1 METNRNLEQK
11 IRSFNVQLTL
21 KVIIIG
27 IIALVLLIPKMM
39 IIGLIQERET
49 TAEAAKHEVMEKW
62 SLSQTI
68 RGPLLTIPYIERI
81 ADGNNV
87 VREQVRECHFLPE
100 TLAINGEIMP
110 QELYRSIYQSVV
122 YESSLEIN
130 GNFKSPDF
138 ESLKIN
144 PEDILWE
151 KARLSLAISDLRG
164 INAMANLSWNG
175 SSYPFSPGMD
185 NKVLGKNG
193 ISLSLPTPE
202 ETSFPATFEIKLNL
216 KGSDAIQFAPLGET
230 TTASLQ
236 SSWNDP
242 GFQGNFLPA
251 ERTVNANGFT
261 ANWKVLNYNR
271 NFPQQWKGNEFNV
284 TEADF
289 GVKLVTVAD
298 HYQKNYR
305 SAKYGL
311 LVILFMFLSFFL
323 NEIITKQRIHPFQYI
338 LVGAAILIFYLLL
351 LSISEQM
358 GFNYAYLV
366 SALSVTTMVLAYSR
380 TFLKTWLNSILL
392 TSILIFSFGFI
403 FILMQLESYAL
414 LAGSIG
420 LFFILG
426 LTMFFTRKINWYND

>member
-11 IRSFNVQLTL
+11 LRSVNIQLTL

-27 IIALVLLIPKMM
+27 IIALALLIPKMM

-62 SLSQTI
+62 SLSQNI
-68 RGPLLTIPYIERI
+68 RGPILTIPYIERT
-81 ADGNNV
+81 ADGNDV
-87 VREQVRECHFLPE
+87 IREQIRECHFLPE
-100 TLAINGEIMP
+100 TLAIDGEIIP

-122 YESSLEIN
+122 YESSLEIT

-138 ESLKIN
+138 GSLKIN
-144 PEDILWE
+144 PSDVLWE
-151 KARLSLAISDLRG
+151 KAKLSLAISDLRG
-164 INAMANLSWNG
+164 INATTDLSWNG
-175 SSYPFSPGMD
+175 NTYPFSPGMD
-185 NKVLGKNG
+185 NKVLGNNG
-193 ISLSLPTPE
+193 ISLSLPTPGG
-202 ETSFPATFEIKLNL
+202 SGFPAKFQINLKL

-230 TTASLQ
+230 TEVSLQ
-236 SSWNDP
+236 STWNDP

-251 ERTVNANGFT
+251 EREVGANGFT

-271 NFPQQWKGNEFNV
+271 NFPQQWKGNDFTVAN
-284 TEADF
+284 ADF

-305 SAKYGL
+305 SAKYGI

-338 LVGAAILIFYLLL
+338 LVGFAILIFYLLL

-358 GFNYAYLV
+358 GFNYAYLI
-366 SALSVTTMVLAYSR
+366 SALSVTGLVLAYSR
-380 TFLKTWLNSILL
+380 TFLKTWLNSIML

-420 LFFILG
+420 LFFVLAM
-426 LTMFFTRKINWYND
+426 TMFFTRKINWYGE

>member
-11 IRSFNVQLTL
+11 FRSVNVQLTL

-49 TAEAAKHEVMEKW
+49 TAESAKHEVMEKW

-81 ADGNNV
+81 VDGNEV

-100 TLAINGEIMP
+100 TLAIAGQIMP
-110 QELYRSIYQSVV
+110 QELYRSIYQTVV

-144 PEDILWE
+144 PEDVLWE
-151 KARLSLAISDLRG
+151 KAKLSLAISDLRG
-164 INAMANLSWNG
+164 INAMANLSWNEH
-175 SSYPFSPGMD
+175 SYPFSPGMD
-185 NKVLGKNG
+185 NKVLGNNG
-193 ISLSLPTPE
+193 ISLSLPTQDGN
-202 ETSFPATFEIKLNL
+202 SLSANFQIKLNL
-216 KGSDAIQFAPLGET
+216 KGSDAMQFAPLGET
-230 TTASLQ
+230 TEVSLH
-236 SSWNDP
+236 STWKDP
-242 GFQGNFLPA
+242 GFQGNFLPTA
-251 ERTVNANGFT
+251 RTVDTNGFT

-271 NFPQQWKGNEFNV
+271 NFPQQWTGNEFDV
-284 TEADF
+284 TQADF

-305 SAKYGL
+305 SAQYGIL
-311 LVILFMFLSFFL
+311 IILFMFLSFFL
-323 NEIITKQRIHPFQYI
+323 NEIITRQRIHPFQYI
-338 LVGAAILIFYLLL
+338 LVGVAILIFYLLL
-351 LSISEQM
+351 LSISEQT
-358 GFNYAYLV
+358 GFNSAYLI
-366 SALSVTTMVLAYSR
+366 SALSVTGLVFAYSR
-380 TFLKTWLNSILL
+380 TFLKTGLNSIMLI
-392 TSILIFSFGFI
+392 SILIFSFGFI
-403 FILMQLESYAL
+403 FILMQMESYAL
-414 LAGSIG
+414 LTGSIG
-420 LFFILG
+420 LFFILA